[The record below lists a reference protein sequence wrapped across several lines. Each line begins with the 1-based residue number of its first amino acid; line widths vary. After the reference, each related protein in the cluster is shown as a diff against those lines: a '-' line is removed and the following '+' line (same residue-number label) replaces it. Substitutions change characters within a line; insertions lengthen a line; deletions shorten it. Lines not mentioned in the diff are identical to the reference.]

1 MSRAPA
7 RGPRP
12 SKAPAGTRSRTR
24 ARKLERERAARR
36 QAVRTATRRRPL
48 ADPRALLRRVP
59 AAAWMCALIAL
70 LNATAWSVITPPFQG
85 KDEVDHFAYVAH
97 LAETGTL
104 PDSGDEGS
112 SYSPEESL
120 VMQALH
126 YYEVRFTP
134 ATPAISTAAEQR
146 EVTAAVHAGA
156 STAGSGGAGIATP
169 EPPLYYALQVIPYA
183 LGGSDILA
191 QLQLMRLFSALLGA
205 LTVLLIFLFLR
216 EALPGVPWAATVGA
230 VCAALQPLFGF
241 MSGSVN
247 PDTML
252 YTVATALFLCLARA
266 FRRGLTR
273 RLALALGLLTAAGFL
288 TKLNFAGLA
297 LGVFAGMA
305 VLSVREARSRGW
317 ERGLRLFAIAA
328 GVGLMPVLLYAL
340 GNALS
345 GHSTFG
351 EASGVIDVLASA
363 PLFKELSYVWEMYLP
378 RLPGMTRYFDGM
390 APWKDV
396 WFDRSVGQYGWM
408 DTVFPGWVNNLAL
421 IPAGAVALLCG
432 RELVVHRAALRART
446 AELGVYA
453 LIAVGVLILIGLSS
467 YHSDVIQHELA
478 FGETRYLL
486 PLLALLAAVIVLA
499 VRGAGRRLAP
509 VVGAAIVV
517 LFLGHDIF
525 SQLQVIARYYG

>member
-1 MSRAPA
+1 MSKAPA

-12 SKAPAGTRSRTR
+12 GKAPAGARSQTR
-24 ARKLERERAARR
+24 ARRLERERAAR
-36 QAVRTATRRRPL
+36 QQVTRAGTRGRPS
-48 ADPRALLRRVP
+48 ADPRAMLRRVP

-70 LNATAWSVITPPFQG
+70 LNATAWSIVTPPFQG
-85 KDEVDHFAYVAH
+85 KDEVDHFAYVAQ

-104 PDSGDEGS
+104 PNSGAEGS
-112 SYSPEESL
+112 PYSPEQSR

-134 ATPAISTAAEQR
+134 ATPAISTATAQR
-146 EVTAAVHAGA
+146 EVTEAVHAGA
-156 STAGSGGAGIATP
+156 STVGGGGAGIATP

-183 LGGSDILA
+183 LGGSNILA
-191 QLQLMRLFSALLGA
+191 QLQLMRLFGALLGA

-216 EALPGVPWAATVGA
+216 EALPRVPWAATVGA
-230 VCAALQPLFGF
+230 LCAALQPLFGF

-247 PDTML
+247 PDTLL
-252 YTVATALFLCLARA
+252 YTVAAALFLCLARA

-297 LGVFAGMA
+297 LGVLAGLV

-317 ERGLRLFAIAA
+317 EALRLFAIAA
-328 GVGLMPVLLYAL
+328 GIGLAPVLLYAL
-340 GNALS
+340 RNVLS
-345 GHSTFG
+345 GQSTFG
-351 EASGVIDVLASA
+351 EASGVIDVLAAKS
-363 PLFKELSYVWEMYLP
+363 LFKELSYVWEVYLP
-378 RLPGMTRYFDGM
+378 RLPGMTRYFSGI
-390 APWKDV
+390 ATYKDV

-408 DTVFPGWVNNLAL
+408 DTVFPGWVDNVALLA
-421 IPAGAVALLCG
+421 AGALALLCG
-432 RELVVHRAALRART
+432 RELVVRRAALRARL
-446 AELGVYA
+446 AELGIYA
-453 LIAVGVLILIGLSS
+453 LIAVGVLALIGLSS
-467 YHSDVIQHELA
+467 YNSDVVAKELA

-486 PLLALLAAVIVLA
+486 PMLPLLAGAIVLA
-499 VRGAGRRLAP
+499 VRGAGRRWAP
-509 VVGAAIVV
+509 VAGAAVVV